1 MKIDEE
7 KIPFSGV
14 ARQASDDSSVPLRN
28 FLYGGGDWNLVLAM
42 PKERLDSLGEL
53 GVSALDGSGLSESLA
68 LAMGLTNRPAQRPA
82 SASAPGQAA

>member
-14 ARQASDDSSVPLRN
+14 ARQVSHDSSVLLRN
-28 FLYGGGDWNLVLAM
+28 FLYGGGDWNLILAM

-53 GVSALDGSGLSESLA
+53 AALDRVKYQLLA
-68 LAMGLTNRPAQRPA
+68 R
-82 SASAPGQAA
+82 